1 MLAIETKNEEE
12 LISKLENSV
21 LIEVYDISAT
31 TKDNVMASLYKVDDN
46 YTLIISGTGNMK
58 DFSKSSDV
66 PWSSYCGPY
75 SRQLTKVVIE
85 EGVLNVG
92 SYSFAT
98 QYGLKEIDLSNL
110 TNSDKWILNK
120 LNTTVKSVT
129 NSMDK
134 YDFNIVGSELY
145 KFIWEDFLN
154 RNIKE
159 DIKDYEYS
167 HIFVV
172 ANIPY
177 YITTPIVE
185 KIINSGVDVEKVVIM
200 VQKEVGDR
208 FSAKP
213 GNKEYG
219 SISVFLN
226 YYYDIKELFIV
237 SKNCFAPRPNVD
249 SVILSLTKR
258 KDKPEVK
265 DEKTLFR
272 LIKDSFRFKRKNLRN
287 NLKEYDLLKI
297 EEVLKKY
304 NKDLTARAETL
315 DLNIFV
321 DISNNI

>member
-1 MLAIETKNEEE
+1 MDYQHNFKKKFGQNFLND
-12 LISKLENSV
+12 ENILNKIV
-21 LIEVYDISAT
+21 KEAEIPED
-31 TKDNVMASLYKVDDN
+31 
-46 YTLIISGTGNMK
+46 TL
-58 DFSKSSDV
+58 
-66 PWSSYCGPY
+66 
-75 SRQLTKVVIE
+75 VIE
-85 EGVLNVG
+85 IGPGAGALTNKVKDVAKNVLA
-92 SYSFAT
+92 Y
-98 QYGLKEIDLSNL
+98 EIDLDLQNIL
-110 TNSDKWILNK
+110 IDKFKDTN
-120 LNTTVKSVT
+120 V
-129 NSMDK
+129 
-134 YDFNIVGSELY
+134 E
-145 KFIWEDFLN
+145 FIWEDFLN

-237 SKNCFAPRPNVD
+237 SKNCFTPRPNVD

>member
-1 MLAIETKNEEE
+1 MDYQHNFKKKFGQNFLND
-12 LISKLENSV
+12 ENILNKIVKESQ
-21 LIEVYDISAT
+21 IPED
-31 TKDNVMASLYKVDDN
+31 
-46 YTLIISGTGNMK
+46 TL
-58 DFSKSSDV
+58 
-66 PWSSYCGPY
+66 
-75 SRQLTKVVIE
+75 VIE
-85 EGVLNVG
+85 IGPGAGALTNKVKDVAKNILA
-92 SYSFAT
+92 Y
-98 QYGLKEIDLSNL
+98 EIDLDLQNIL
-110 TNSDKWILNK
+110 IDKFKDTNVN
-120 LNTTVKSVT
+120 
-129 NSMDK
+129 
-134 YDFNIVGSELY
+134 
-145 KFIWEDFLN
+145 FIWEDFLN

-159 DIKDYEYS
+159 DIKDYQYS

-226 YYYDIKELFIV
+226 YYYNIKELFIV
-237 SKNCFAPRPNVD
+237 SKNCFTPRPNVD
-249 SVILSLTKR
+249 SVILSLEKR
-258 KDKPEVK
+258 SDKPEVR
-265 DEKTLFR
+265 DEKVLFR

-287 NLKEYDLLKI
+287 HLKEYDLLKV

-315 DLNIFV
+315 DLEIFV
-321 DISNNI
+321 DIANNI

>member
-1 MLAIETKNEEE
+1 MDYQHNFKKKFGQNFLND
-12 LISKLENSV
+12 ENILNKIVKESE
-21 LIEVYDISAT
+21 IPE
-31 TKDNVMASLYKVDDN
+31 N
-46 YTLIISGTGNMK
+46 TL
-58 DFSKSSDV
+58 
-66 PWSSYCGPY
+66 
-75 SRQLTKVVIE
+75 VIE
-85 EGVLNVG
+85 IGPGAGALTNKLKDVAKNVLA
-92 SYSFAT
+92 Y
-98 QYGLKEIDLSNL
+98 EIDLDLQNIL
-110 TNSDKWILNK
+110 IDKFKENK
-120 LNTTVKSVT
+120 NVT
-129 NSMDK
+129 
-134 YDFNIVGSELY
+134 
-145 KFIWEDFLN
+145 FIWEDFLN

-159 DIKDYEYS
+159 DIKDYNNK

-237 SKNCFAPRPNVD
+237 SKNCFTPRPNVD
-249 SVILSLTKR
+249 SVILSLEKR
-258 KDKPEVK
+258 KDKPNVK
-265 DEKTLFR
+265 DENLLFR

-297 EEVLKKY
+297 EEILKKY
-304 NKDLTARAETL
+304 NKDLTSRAETL
-315 DLNIFV
+315 DLEVFI
-321 DISNNI
+321 DIANNI

>member
-1 MLAIETKNEEE
+1 MDYQHNFKKKFGQNFLND
-12 LISKLENSV
+12 ENILNKIVKESQ
-21 LIEVYDISAT
+21 IPED
-31 TKDNVMASLYKVDDN
+31 
-46 YTLIISGTGNMK
+46 TL
-58 DFSKSSDV
+58 
-66 PWSSYCGPY
+66 
-75 SRQLTKVVIE
+75 VIE
-85 EGVLNVG
+85 IGPGAGALTNKVKDVAKNILA
-92 SYSFAT
+92 Y
-98 QYGLKEIDLSNL
+98 EIDLDLQNIL
-110 TNSDKWILNK
+110 IDKFKDTNVN
-120 LNTTVKSVT
+120 
-129 NSMDK
+129 
-134 YDFNIVGSELY
+134 
-145 KFIWEDFLN
+145 FIWEDFLN

-159 DIKDYEYS
+159 DIKDYQYS

-226 YYYDIKELFIV
+226 YYYNIKELFIV
-237 SKNCFAPRPNVD
+237 SKNCFTPRPNVD
-249 SVILSLTKR
+249 SVILSLEKR
-258 KDKPEVK
+258 SDKPEVR
-265 DEKTLFR
+265 DEKVLFR

-287 NLKEYDLLKI
+287 NLKEYDLLKV

-315 DLNIFV
+315 DLEIFV
-321 DISNNI
+321 DIANNI

>member
-1 MLAIETKNEEE
+1 MDYQHNFKKKFGQNFLNDENILNKIVKE
-12 LISKLENSV
+12 SKIPE
-21 LIEVYDISAT
+21 D
-31 TKDNVMASLYKVDDN
+31 
-46 YTLIISGTGNMK
+46 TL
-58 DFSKSSDV
+58 
-66 PWSSYCGPY
+66 
-75 SRQLTKVVIE
+75 VIE
-85 EGVLNVG
+85 IGPGAGALTNKVKDVAKNVLA
-92 SYSFAT
+92 Y
-98 QYGLKEIDLSNL
+98 EIDLDLQNIL
-110 TNSDKWILNK
+110 IDKFKDTN
-120 LNTTVKSVT
+120 VT
-129 NSMDK
+129 
-134 YDFNIVGSELY
+134 
-145 KFIWEDFLN
+145 FIWEDFLN

-159 DIKDYEYS
+159 DIKDYDYS

-185 KIINSGVDVEKVVIM
+185 KIINSGIDVEKVVIM

-237 SKNCFAPRPNVD
+237 SKNCFTPRPNVD
-249 SVILSLTKR
+249 SVILSLEKR
-258 KDKPEVK
+258 QDKPNVK
-265 DEKTLFR
+265 DEKVLFR

-287 NLKEYDLLKI
+287 NLKEYDLSKV

-315 DLNIFV
+315 DLDIFV
-321 DISNNI
+321 EIANNL